1 MSTGTNTAK
10 AIVGLA
16 ADAASIAIPGAVAQ
30 IQLGRAAAAGLIE
43 MYDALMA
50 SRPADVTVEE
60 WRSIL
65 RSPIHQSGFVDS
77 AVNEA
82 RAKLKN

>member
-16 ADAASIAIPGAVAQ
+16 ADAASIAIPGAAVP

-65 RSPIHQSGFVDS
+65 RSPVHQSGFVDS

>member
-1 MSTGTNTAK
+1 MSTGTKTAK

-16 ADAASIAIPGAVAQ
+16 ADAASIAIPGAVVP

-65 RSPIHQSGFVDS
+65 RSPVHQSGFVDS